1 MDKQKKTLLILAVL
15 LVAALLGLL
24 GAKKLADKKEKADA
38 IDSAEESIQVYS
50 VDADDVTK
58 VSYYNNGAQV
68 TLTKTDDGWQD
79 ADGVILDD
87 DKIKTMLSYLTTIKA
102 SDVIEDT
109 DDISQYG
116 FSSATN
122 EVTVTTKDS
131 ETTFTIGMQNA
142 ITDKYYLMVDYD
154 ESKIYVIDSSMLTA
168 CGYSTSD
175 LMPDE
180 SSSDS
185 QSTDDTSETT
195 ETTSESAE

>member
-1 MDKQKKTLLILAVL
+1 MMTR
-15 LVAALLGLL
+15 
-24 GAKKLADKKEKADA
+24 
-38 IDSAEESIQVYS
+38 SRPCY
-50 VDADDVTK
+50 
-58 VSYYNNGAQV
+58 
-68 TLTKTDDGWQD
+68 
-79 ADGVILDD
+79 
-87 DKIKTMLSYLTTIKA
+87 SYLTTIKA

-142 ITDKYYLMVDYD
+142 ITDKYYLMVNYD
-154 ESKIYVIDSSMLTA
+154 ESKVYVIDSSMLTA

-180 SSSDS
+180 S
-185 QSTDDTSETT
+185 
-195 ETTSESAE
+195 

>member
-15 LVAALLGLL
+15 LGVALLGLL

-58 VSYYNNGAQV
+58 VAYYNNGAQV
-68 TLTKTDDGWQD
+68 TLTKTY
-79 ADGVILDD
+79 GVILDD
-87 DKIKTMLSYLTTIKA
+87 DKVKTMLSYLTTIKA

-142 ITDKYYLMVDYD
+142 ITDKYYLMVNYD
-154 ESKIYVIDSSMLTA
+154 ESKVYVIDSSMLTA

-175 LMPDE
+175 LMLDE
-180 SSSDS
+180 S
-185 QSTDDTSETT
+185 
-195 ETTSESAE
+195 

>member
-24 GAKKLADKKEKADA
+24 GAKKLADKKDKADA

-50 VDADDVTK
+50 VDADDVTR

-68 TLTKTDDGWQD
+68 TLTKSDDGWQD
-79 ADGVILDD
+79 AEGVILDD
-87 DKIKTMLSYLTTIKA
+87 DKVKTMLSYLTTIKA

-122 EVTVTTKDS
+122 EVTITTKDS

-154 ESKIYVIDSSMLTA
+154 ESKVYVIDSSMLTA

-175 LMPDE
+175 LVPDE
-180 SSSDS
+180 SSAES
-185 QSTDDTSETT
+185 QSTDDISESTETT
-195 ETTSESAE
+195 EAE

>member
-15 LVAALLGLL
+15 LVVALLGLL

-38 IDSAEESIQVYS
+38 IDSAEESIQIYS

-87 DKIKTMLSYLTTIKA
+87 DKVKTMLSYLTTIKA

-154 ESKIYVIDSSMLTA
+154 ESKVYVIDSSILTA

-180 SSSDS
+180 SSSES

-195 ETTSESAE
+195 EAE

>member
-15 LVAALLGLL
+15 LGVALLGLL

-38 IDSAEESIQVYS
+38 IDSAEESIQ
-50 VDADDVTK
+50 DVTK
-58 VSYYNNGAQV
+58 VAYYNNGAQV
-68 TLTKTDDGWQD
+68 TLTKTDDQWQD

-87 DKIKTMLSYLTTIKA
+87 DKVKTMLSYLTTIKA

-142 ITDKYYLMVDYD
+142 ITDKYYLMVNYD
-154 ESKIYVIDSSMLTA
+154 ESKVYVIDSSMLTA

-180 SSSDS
+180 S
-185 QSTDDTSETT
+185 
-195 ETTSESAE
+195 

>member
-15 LVAALLGLL
+15 LGVALLGLL
-24 GAKKLADKKEKADA
+24 GVKKLADKKEKADA

-58 VSYYNNGAQV
+58 VAYHNNGAQV
-68 TLTKTDDGWQD
+68 TLTKTDDQWQD

-87 DKIKTMLSYLTTIKA
+87 DKVKTMLSYLTTIKA

-142 ITDKYYLMVDYD
+142 ITDKYYLMVNYD
-154 ESKIYVIDSSMLTA
+154 ESKVYVIDSSMLTA

-180 SSSDS
+180 S
-185 QSTDDTSETT
+185 
-195 ETTSESAE
+195 